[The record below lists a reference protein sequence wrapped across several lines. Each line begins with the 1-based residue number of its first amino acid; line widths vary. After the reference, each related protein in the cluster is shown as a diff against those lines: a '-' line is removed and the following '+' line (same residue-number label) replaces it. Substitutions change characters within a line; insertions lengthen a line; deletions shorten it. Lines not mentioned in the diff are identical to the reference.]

1 MKKVPA
7 AALVFA
13 IGACPAQAA
22 LVVSKAQTS
31 NVTCASG
38 VCTATAADA
47 VLNVKDLKRLLNAGD
62 LTVASGSTAMDID
75 FDTNL
80 QWTKPH
86 SLTLDAFRGIT
97 IGVEIT
103 SEGPGGITLA
113 TNNGGS
119 GGDLVFTAAGSI
131 SFWSTANTLV
141 INGNFYTLVDSI
153 ATLAADIAAGPSSFY
168 ALSKSYNASSDG
180 AYPSDPVPTPFA
192 GTFEGLG
199 HTIDKLTLETVH
211 VAQSGFFAN
220 VASGGAVRDLA
231 FTNASF
237 IGNKVLV
244 GMVAALNQGT
254 VSGVSAGVSIQAPGG
269 SQGGGLVYTNAGTIV
284 RCAVSGNIV
293 ATGSDSGMGGLV
305 GINQGT
311 ILQSRS
317 SAAVQAHAVGGL
329 VYENDAGGTISLS
342 SAAGAVQTDGL
353 GDGNSEAGGFIA
365 LNGGTID
372 QSFSTGAVNAGAG
385 GHGGHHGHH
394 PVFAFGGGFASEN
407 TGTISNSYSIGGVT
421 GGTKSLAGG
430 FTNNAQGVIAT
441 SYSTGAVAKNRKT
454 GPGFAQEL
462 SDGANDY
469 WDTDTSGTTVGCT
482 GDCVGVTGLTTAQLQ
497 SALPAGFDPQ
507 FWTESA
513 GINNGLPYLIANP
526 PQ

>member
-1 MKKVPA
+1 MKKAPA
-7 AALVFA
+7 AALA
-13 IGACPAQAA
+13 IAVVACPAQAA

-62 LTVASGSTAMDID
+62 LTVASGSFAMDID
-75 FDTNL
+75 FATNL

-86 SLTLDAFRGIT
+86 SLTLDSYRGIA

-103 SEGPGGITLA
+103 AQGPGGIALT
-113 TNNGGS
+113 TNDGGS
-119 GGDLVFTAAGSI
+119 GGDLVFTGAGAI
-131 SFWSTANTLV
+131 SFWSTANSLV
-141 INGNFYTLVDSI
+141 VNGTAYTLVDSI
-153 ATLAADIAAGPSSFY
+153 ETLATGIAANPSGFY
-168 ALSKSYNASSDG
+168 ALSKSYNASADG
-180 AYPSDPVPTPFA
+180 IYASDPVPTAFA

-199 HTIDKLTLETVH
+199 HAIDKLTLETSH

-220 VASGGAVRDLA
+220 VAAGGAVRDLD
-231 FTNASF
+231 FTHASF
-237 IGNKVLV
+237 VGNKAHV

-254 VSGVSAGVSIQAPGG
+254 ITRVGADVSIQAPGG

-284 RCAVSGNIV
+284 GCTVSGNIV
-293 ATGSDSGMGGLV
+293 ATGSNSAMGGLA

-317 SAAVQAHAVGGL
+317 SAAVEAHAVGGFA
-329 VYENDAGGTISLS
+329 YQNGTGATISLS
-342 SAAGAVQTDGL
+342 SASGAVQIDGL
-353 GDGNSEAGGFIA
+353 GDIDSEAGGFVA

-372 QSFSTGAVNAGAG
+372 QSFSTGAVNGGAG
-385 GHGGHHGHH
+385 GQGGHHGHH
-394 PVFAFGGGFASEN
+394 PVFADAGGFASEN
-407 TGTISNSYSIGGVT
+407 TGTISNSYSTGGVK
-421 GGTKSLAGG
+421 GGAKSLAGG
-430 FTNNAQGVIAT
+430 FTNNSQGVIAT

-454 GPGFAQEL
+454 GPGFAQAVEN
-462 SDGANDY
+462 GANAY
-469 WDTDTSGTTVGCT
+469 WDTDTSGTATGCT

-497 SALPAGFDPQ
+497 SALPAGFDPAL
-507 FWTESA
+507 WTESA
-513 GINNGLPYLIANP
+513 GINNGLPTLIANP